1 MFRLL
6 RLGRAPCIDVCVC
19 VYCYIGVP
27 LATPLARPACVPRI
41 QYIHIRPQAAV
52 FVEIDLAT
60 TLLFTMELLLNIFVH
75 SQVSRDT
82 CLLLG
87 VTICVFTNST
97 STILYC

>member
-1 MFRLL
+1 VFRLL

-19 VYCYIGVP
+19 VCIANIGVP
-27 LATPLARPACVPRI
+27 LATPRARPACVPRI

-87 VTICVFTNST
+87 VTVCVFT
-97 STILYC
+97 ILYY